1 MQSGLKQGASG
12 PDVEQ
17 LHHILQAAGLVI
29 DPKDLGGSAFGPST
43 VAALKAL
50 QVQHGLPVS
59 GEVDEGTLNVLL
71 AVEKAT
77 KDTHAGAAP
86 AHIPSPA
93 IVVIQK
99 GSVHGKVVDEDGNG
113 LTARQYWGTDHDYC
127 TGNVWVILVR
137 VPGDADLFG
146 FQVGGRFRSRIMQHS
161 TSVWYA
167 KASKENH
174 Q

>member
-50 QVQHGLPVS
+50 QVQHGLPAS

-113 LTARQYWGTDHDYC
+113 LTATITLFSQGLRDRTALANTKTDAQGQYSLRLGSNQ
-127 TGNVWVILVR
+127 GN
-137 VPGDADLFG
+137 
-146 FQVGGRFRSRIMQHS
+146 SS
-161 TSVWYA
+161 S
-167 KASKENH
+167 
-174 Q
+174 